1 MQKLYRSTRDKKLT
15 GLCGGLAEIFNIDP
29 TLLRLVV
36 AVAAFFSAGTVFFI
50 YIVASLIIPKEPRYN
65 NPYDP
70 YGSYNQGPQG
80 PGKYQGNYNQGSNGN
95 HGNHGNPFNGNPY
108 QAAGS
113 GRYYGQRP
121 EQQSGP
127 YRSTY
132 ETKQDDSNI
141 DEMMK
146 EVEKKALQKEIEE
159 LRAKLAQMEKNNKGT
174 NKGDV

>member
-1 MQKLYRSTRDKKLT
+1 M
-15 GLCGGLAEIFNIDP
+15 FNIDP

-50 YIVASLIIPKEPRYN
+50 YIVASIIIPKEPKYN

-70 YGSYNQGPQG
+70 YDRHYSQGPQD
-80 PGKYQGNYNQGSNGN
+80 PRRYQGNYNQGPN
-95 HGNHGNPFNGNPY
+95 GNPFNGNPY
-108 QAAGS
+108 NAAGS
-113 GRYYGQRP
+113 GKYYGQRP

-127 YRSTY
+127 YRSAY
-132 ETKQDDSNI
+132 ENKQADSNI

-159 LRAKLAQMEKNNKGT
+159 LRAKLAQMEKNNKDV